1 MPIIKQL
8 NATKFRSLKYG
19 NDTSDGGNSGQPYM
33 KVELKDLNKPFN
45 RLRLT
50 KFDDGLIR
58 GGAVGALNAAAVD
71 TLRIGKF
78 FKDLPKGP
86 LFLIKQ
92 VGLQLSN
99 PRLETKKGGGTLGS
113 IGPTR
118 LYNLG
123 INTLA
128 QVSLNAFGG
137 HLMRHGLLPVMNE
150 SNKYLNVVTEKN
162 KIANDNRL
170 VSLRNKFDL
179 GDGEVEYSITLK
191 DAIRT
196 NRQNNKDGRQATR
209 ELNRSGR
216 QANRSLN
223 ETGRRL
229 NREGNR
235 DIRRFD
241 REGRRLNRE
250 ANRQGRQNNRLVN
263 QNTREGARVEGFEF
277 TRSRFERTSY
287 EPSNLEKSKF
297 DRSVFY
303 RTNFKRNKL
312 NISDYAVDSYLGGP
326 GSVYGIGRTTIN
338 RYNFTE
344 DKIKIDQA
352 FENARSETIRGSL
365 SFNPLT
371 EQSRFT
377 DVSGSYITGATT
389 VPFVDLGIEVWGDY
403 NKENEQFK
411 ALARNK
417 QPKDFY
423 YTGDISERKLQS
435 AVGDGNIN
443 VYAQS
448 SLLWLNTKVP
458 KINPQT
464 TASSDKFNVI
474 KTQIKT
480 DDDRRRFVDENPTYI
495 GGQRII
501 SVKQAGGDEINT
513 TAQDG
518 SNSPSQ
524 VIQQIK
530 AKTQEEADALAQA
543 SMDKQVN
550 TLNSLTVGRDAK
562 RGPKTVK
569 ASIVNVKGIEQE
581 NQLRKIYD
589 AQQMTS
595 DPKTRINHKTAGK
608 NFITQKVD
616 INRDPKDPVTQED
629 TSLYFNGAKKVNR
642 FERVDRDIMLVTFD
656 PINPFDTT
664 DLGTVVFSAYLSGFK
679 YNSNSTWNPVKYVGR
694 SESFY
699 TFTEHKRDVSFN
711 LQIPCF
717 NRIHLLEKH
726 RALSELQS
734 VGAGKYN
741 ESNRLGG
748 IITKITLG
756 NYLVAEPGILT
767 SISFDIPDVSSWDT
781 DEKLAMYINAQFSFT
796 IIGNVL
802 PTYKEGGFLSYLEN
816 PLNGRGFLT
825 GSEAR

>member
-1 MPIIKQL
+1 M
-8 NATKFRSLKYG
+8 
-19 NDTSDGGNSGQPYM
+19 
-33 KVELKDLNKPFN
+33 
-45 RLRLT
+45 
-50 KFDDGLIR
+50 
-58 GGAVGALNAAAVD
+58 
-71 TLRIGKF
+71 
-78 FKDLPKGP
+78 
-86 LFLIKQ
+86 
-92 VGLQLSN
+92 
-99 PRLETKKGGGTLGS
+99 
-113 IGPTR
+113 
-118 LYNLG
+118 
-123 INTLA
+123 
-128 QVSLNAFGG
+128 
-137 HLMRHGLLPVMNE
+137 
-150 SNKYLNVVTEKN
+150 
-162 KIANDNRL
+162 
-170 VSLRNKFDL
+170 
-179 GDGEVEYSITLK
+179 
-191 DAIRT
+191 
-196 NRQNNKDGRQATR
+196 
-209 ELNRSGR
+209 
-216 QANRSLN
+216 
-223 ETGRRL
+223 
-229 NREGNR
+229 
-235 DIRRFD
+235 
-241 REGRRLNRE
+241 
-250 ANRQGRQNNRLVN
+250 
-263 QNTREGARVEGFEF
+263 
-277 TRSRFERTSY
+277 
-287 EPSNLEKSKF
+287 
-297 DRSVFY
+297 
-303 RTNFKRNKL
+303 
-312 NISDYAVDSYLGGP
+312 
-326 GSVYGIGRTTIN
+326 
-338 RYNFTE
+338 
-344 DKIKIDQA
+344 
-352 FENARSETIRGSL
+352 
-365 SFNPLT
+365 
-371 EQSRFT
+371 
-377 DVSGSYITGATT
+377 
-389 VPFVDLGIEVWGDY
+389 DLGIEVWGDY

-589 AQQMTS
+589 AQQMAS

-642 FERVDRDIMLVTFD
+642 FDRNDRDIMLVSFD
-656 PINPFDTT
+656 PVNPFTAT
-664 DLGTVVFSAYLSGFK
+664 NLRNVVMVAYMSGFK
-679 YNSNSTWNPVKYVGR
+679 YNSNSSWSPVKYVGR

-717 NRIHLLEKH
+717 NETELREKH
-726 RALSELQS
+726 RGLGELLAI
-734 VGAGKYN
+734 GAGTYEKS
-741 ESNRLGG
+741 SNRLGG
-748 IITKITLG
+748 IITKLTLG
-756 NYLVAEPGILT
+756 KYLVEEPGILT
-767 SISFDIPDVSSWDT
+767 SVSFDIPDVSSWDL
-781 DEKLAMYINAQFSFT
+781 DQKLAMYINASFSF
-796 IIGNVL
+796 ILLGKEL
-802 PTYKEGGFLSYLEN
+802 PTYDIDPSGSGGFFKNVPDAIAGYL
-816 PLNGRGFLT
+816 
-825 GSEAR
+825 GSTNAI